1 MTYRYL
7 DNQPLNDADVRKL
20 QDIIKIIAKE
30 ASMDKKIAQNQYRY
44 AYYGDLRDELE
55 YIYQN
60 VNQRLT
66 LKVSLINYLSQKS
79 NLSSQFQFTY
89 GHGF

>member
-1 MTYRYL
+1 MTNLTLRQIIYQRHFLMSIVDLHFDKYIRARHANHHNRHI
-7 DNQPLNDADVRKL
+7 DIKL

-55 YIYQN
+55 YI
-60 VNQRLT
+60 
-66 LKVSLINYLSQKS
+66 SP
-79 NLSSQFQFTY
+79 
-89 GHGF
+89 

>member
-1 MTYRYL
+1 
-7 DNQPLNDADVRKL
+7 
-20 QDIIKIIAKE
+20 
-30 ASMDKKIAQNQYRY
+30 MDKKIAQNQYRY

-66 LKVSLINYLSQKS
+66 LKSVADKLFCLKVKFVITIPTYLWAWVLKNILIL
-79 NLSSQFQFTY
+79 
-89 GHGF
+89 